1 VVAALEAPVGERA
14 GERAHLLGELVPGPG
29 LPDAQVL
36 LADRGQ
42 RAARLCVVHQ
52 ELGKRVERPDVD
64 AHRACSSS
72 KDDRIL
78 T

>member
-1 VVAALEAPVGERA
+1 VVAALEALRRKAA
-14 GERAHLLGELVPGPG
+14 GERPHLVGKFLPGPG

-42 RAARLCVVHQ
+42 RAAHQRVVQ
-52 ELGKRVERPDVD
+52 QQLGKSVVRPDVD
-64 AHRACSSS
+64 AHRACASS
-72 KDDRIL
+72 KDGWIL